1 MTALFLFVRY
11 YKEVLCTMAKEYE
24 VTVTK
29 TGSVIITADSKDDAY
44 NKVLEMP
51 DEKISRE
58 GNFTSWEPSD
68 VEEVNC

>member
-1 MTALFLFVRY
+1 
-11 YKEVLCTMAKEYE
+11 MAKEYE

-44 NKVLEMP
+44 DKVLEMP
-51 DEKISRE
+51 DEKISEE